1 MADVIGKGK
10 IKSDKSDGN
19 KPRQEGQGEEL
30 PIEIRKPQLA
40 LKIY

>member
-10 IKSDKSDGN
+10 IKSDGN

-30 PIEIRKPQLA
+30 PLEIRKPQLA